1 MISDSQVVELLVKHQ
16 TKYQHRGQEKDWK
29 WSCEC
34 GEDKIVETRQLCEM
48 QTRHHL
54 GVLIAALS
62 VDNEPVVPEPE
73 TGTEQ
78 SIPKDLSIFSYLLS
92 EVDRGYMTMPE
103 ARKVLGAW
111 FLHAPSAAPFS
122 TSTEHIDEGRKRM
135 RRLKQ
140 IADGLYEEFW
150 SLAGSQ
156 R

>member
-1 MISDSQVVELLVKHQ
+1 MISDEQVVELLVKHQ

-34 GEDKIVETRQLCEM
+34 GEEKIFETRQLCEM
-48 QTRHHL
+48 RTRHHL
-54 GVLIAALS
+54 GVLIANLS
-62 VDNEPVVPEPE
+62 VDNEPVTPEPE
-73 TGTEQ
+73 TGPEQ
-78 SIPKDLSIFSYLLS
+78 NIPKDLSIFSYLLS
-92 EVDRGYMTMPE
+92 EVDCERMTMPQARQFLGTWFHLGTWPAIPGKEQIE
-103 ARKVLGAW
+103 A
-111 FLHAPSAAPFS
+111 
-122 TSTEHIDEGRKRM
+122 GRKRM